1 MRSDTLVMRH
11 YMESVESKMKCYTA
25 LSNVEITTNYS
36 VESGN
41 QITHQVGETTIT
53 ATSDSVIIKAGGV
66 EVVIDSKGLIVKGGE
81 VKSE

>member
-1 MRSDTLVMRH
+1 
-11 YMESVESKMKCYTA
+11 MESVESKMKCYTA

-41 QITHQVGETTIT
+41 QITHQVGETIIT

-66 EVVIDSKGLIVKGGE
+66 EVIIDSNGLVVKGGE

>member
-11 YMESVESKMKCYTA
+11 YMESVESKMSNYCTIWDTPTQA
-25 LSNVEITTNYS
+25 LKIT
-36 VESGN
+36 ES
-41 QITHQVGETTIT
+41 ITQVGETTIT

-66 EVVIDSKGLIVKGGE
+66 EVTIDSKGLVVKGGE

>member
-1 MRSDTLVMRH
+1 MRSDTLAMRH

-25 LSNVEITTNYS
+25 LSNVE
-36 VESGN
+36 SGN
-41 QITHQVGETTIT
+41 QITHQVGDTTIT

-66 EVVIDSKGLIVKGGE
+66 EVVIDSKRLIVKGGE